1 MNTGN
6 LQAARG
12 RIEEALEQLQLD
24 WRSASETWADR
35 NAEQFVEG
43 HLQPVWEEFRTSLP
57 AISHL
62 VQIVQAASRELEE

>member
-12 RIEEALEQLQLD
+12 RIEEALELLQLD
-24 WRSASETWADR
+24 WRTAAETWTDR
-35 NAEQFVEG
+35 NAEQFAEG
-43 HLQPVWEEFRTSLP
+43 HLQPVWEEFRTALP

-62 VQIVQAASRELEE
+62 VQVVQAASRELEE

>member
-24 WRSASETWADR
+24 WRTASETWTDH
-35 NAEQFVEG
+35 NAEQFAEG
-43 HLQPVWEEFRTSLP
+43 HLQPVWEEFRTALP
-57 AISHL
+57 AMSQL
-62 VQIVQAASRELEE
+62 VQVVQAASRELEE